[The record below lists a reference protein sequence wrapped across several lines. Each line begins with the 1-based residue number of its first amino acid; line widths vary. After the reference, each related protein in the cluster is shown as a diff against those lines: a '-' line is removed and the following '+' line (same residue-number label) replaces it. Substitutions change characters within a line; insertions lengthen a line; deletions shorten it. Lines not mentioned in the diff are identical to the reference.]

1 MQNRRPARP
10 GTGQRPGNAP
20 RDVRPAA
27 APNSRPHSGAVN
39 APHGSA
45 FGSSGGRRTPTGG
58 AGFFRRLPRDFWRIV
73 LACVGLVVV
82 CALAQAFLPAI
93 TGGTD
98 SVAVSAVYSSGPIRL
113 NELMSRNSGTIVDE
127 NGLTAD
133 WLEIMNVS
141 NAPVNLEGYMLA
153 KDDSASNVFE
163 FPAYT
168 LEAGE
173 CVIVFADSTLRNDAG
188 GEFHAPFKL
197 SSAGGSLMLFSPS
210 GVAIDTV
217 SFPSLS
223 SDTSYVRE
231 DLAVWSVSDQPTPGL
246 PNTAENYQSLHE
258 LVTGAGVEITEIV
271 ASNTQYAPDE
281 NGAYQDYI
289 ELHNTTGEA
298 IDLSGWYLSDT
309 PGLPLLWR
317 IPDGFVLQPGECR
330 NRLCLRP
337 RPRRRRVAARQ
348 LRPEHRGRDD
358 HARQPRGAAGRSGNL
373 RPPRRR
379 RGMAQAGG
387 RLMGNRHALARRRE
401 RLNGRGRCAV
411 RRRFGHLRPA
421 IDWGMST

>member
-27 APNSRPHSGAVN
+27 APNSRPHSGAAN

-45 FGSSGGRRTPTGG
+45 FGSSGGQRIPMGG
-58 AGFFRRLPRDFWRIV
+58 TGFFRRLPRDFWRIV
-73 LACVGLVVV
+73 LACMGLVAV

-93 TGGTD
+93 AGGTD

-153 KDDSASNVFE
+153 KNDSASNVFE

-188 GEFHAPFKL
+188 GVFHAPFKL

-223 SDTSYVRE
+223 SDTAYVRE

-330 NRLCLRP
+330 I
-337 RPRRRRVAARQ
+337 VYAS
-348 LRPEHRGRDD
+348 GRDRAD
-358 HARQPRGAAGRSGNL
+358 AASPHANFGLSTEGETVTLANRE
-373 RPPRRR
+373 
-379 RGMAQAGG
+379 G
-387 RLMGNRHALARRRE
+387 RLVDQVTYDLLADDE
-401 RLNGRGRCAV
+401 AWLKQADGSWATGTPSPAAANG
-411 RRRFGHLRPA
+411 
-421 IDWGMST
+421 